1 MSTDSE
7 RSQDYADVLAAE
19 VLELDAAIVDA
30 YAYTYNGVGEPPTF
44 DGEVFADPMDLL
56 AHYFDVL
63 ALEVLDIMARSWG
76 STYGVG
82 DRRYVEVLRTFGG
95 PNARVRFYGDGRVVV
110 SVHWGS
116 DEAKA
121 YAYAPTLDNEVQEY
135 ADAWVAAAYL

>member
-19 VLELDAAIVDA
+19 VLELDAAIVAA
-30 YAYTYNGVGEPPTF
+30 YAYAYEDEGEPPTF
-44 DGEVFADPMDLL
+44 DGEVWTDPMDVLTY
-56 AHYFDVL
+56 YFDAL
-63 ALEVLDIMARSWG
+63 ALEVLDVTARSWG
-76 STYGVG
+76 YPDG
-82 DRRYVEVLRTFGG
+82 DRGTRRYVEVLRTFGG
-95 PNARVRFYGDGRVVV
+95 PNARVRFYGDGRVEV

-135 ADAWVAAAYL
+135 ADAYAAALA